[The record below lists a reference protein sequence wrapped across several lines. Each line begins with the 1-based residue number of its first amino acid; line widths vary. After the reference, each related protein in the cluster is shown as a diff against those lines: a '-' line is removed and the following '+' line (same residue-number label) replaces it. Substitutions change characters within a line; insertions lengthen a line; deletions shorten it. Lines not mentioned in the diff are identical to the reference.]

1 MQVHCKATCLS
12 VDVLLPIGIYY
23 AHCQQWTLCLENPP
37 PAVKGLAEPNEE
49 NNSDIRLKWERTVSF
64 SSC

>member
-1 MQVHCKATCLS
+1 MQVHYKATCLS
-12 VDVLLPIGIYY
+12 VDVHLSIGFYY
-23 AHCQQWTLCLENPP
+23 AHCQQWTFYLENPP

-49 NNSDIRLKWERTVSF
+49 NNSDRLKREHTISF